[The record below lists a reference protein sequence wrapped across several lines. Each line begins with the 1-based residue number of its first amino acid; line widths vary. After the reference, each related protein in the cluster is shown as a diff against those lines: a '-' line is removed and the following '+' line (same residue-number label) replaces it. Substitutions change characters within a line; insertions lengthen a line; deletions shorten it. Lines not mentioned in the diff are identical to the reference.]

1 MVSRLP
7 ISRLYIRYDDRV
19 DLTEAMR
26 VNRALNKMAQLYR
39 PEKARRLAALG
50 LHPGQDVLLWL
61 LAQEPS
67 GMTVS
72 ELAGRLGVEPPTATR
87 SLSRL
92 GGGGWFRR
100 EPVPGDRRQ
109 VRVVVTAAGRDLLPG
124 IEQVWSDLAELALG
138 EVPADRREVAL
149 TVLEEASDRLR
160 GVTGDGP

>member
-1 MVSRLP
+1 M
-7 ISRLYIRYDDRV
+7 D
-19 DLTEAMR
+19 
-26 VNRALNKMAQLYR
+26 RALSRMAQLYR
-39 PEKARRLAALG
+39 AEKARRLSALE

-67 GMTVS
+67 GLTVS
-72 ELAGRLGVEPPTATR
+72 ELAARLGVEPPTATR

-109 VRVVVTAAGRDLLPG
+109 VRIVVTPAGRNALPA

-138 EVPADRREVAL
+138 PLDPDRRDLAL
-149 TVLEEASDRLR
+149 TVLEQASDHLR
-160 GVTGDGP
+160 GTLGDSPLAE